1 MSIKKEN
8 KESRINLLVPT
19 DLRKK
24 YKIHCTKKEMGMSER
39 LRELIEMDIKGQI
52 FDKRNPLWVSPF

>member
-24 YKIHCTKKEMGMSER
+24 YKIYCAKKEFGMSER
-39 LRELIEMDIKGQI
+39 IRELIERDLKGE
-52 FDKRNPLWVSPF
+52 FTNPFANIE